1 MSHSQTIFVPRPVE
15 VLLNFHHKQHY
26 SASRLT
32 SYETILLSP
41 NIILHRHNKLHLATL
56 LPEELDVND
65 EKHNCIVLP
74 DNLLSPRINLRESP
88 MDNPDFISF
97 TDGSYL

>member
-1 MSHSQTIFVPRPVE
+1 MSHSWTIFVPRPVE
-15 VLLNFHHKQHY
+15 VLLNVHHKQHY

-32 SYETILLSP
+32 SHETILLSP
-41 NIILHRHNKLHLATL
+41 NISLHRHNKLHLATL

-65 EKHNCIVLP
+65 ENHNCIVLP
-74 DNLLSPRINLRESP
+74 DNLLSPRINLWEST

-97 TDGSYL
+97 TGGSYL